1 MKIEDLRPLHGE
13 DAEIIPGL
21 ARALVESVE
30 MKKAW
35 KYLARKRISPTQIY
49 RIVLYAYEGALIEQR
64 RASPEEEQDIYDG
77 LRHHAKAL
85 ATFAKRASVFQLG
98 GAWWQFGYEESRTSS
113 GKEIHIPWQAF
124 WFYFDRPRELV
135 RDDEHGSLPIV
146 TLTEL
151 CDRIVRQV
159 GENQTIYG
167 ARAVKRRRYDILAT
181 SLIRR
186 LDASFQR
193 ELGARMPSVIQSIV
207 CALKPDAKITM
218 SDVSRIAKESPF
230 APVKQEKKPLS

>member
-1 MKIEDLRPLHGE
+1 MKIEDLRPVYGE

-30 MKKAW
+30 MEKAW
-35 KYLARKRISPTQIY
+35 KHLARKKISPTQIY
-49 RIVLYAYEGALIEQR
+49 RIVLCAYEDALFEQQ
-64 RASPEEEQDIYDG
+64 RASPEEEQEIYDG

-85 ATFAKRASVFQLG
+85 AALAKRASSFELGGTWWQLG
-98 GAWWQFGYEESRTSS
+98 REECRTSS
-113 GKEIHIPWQAF
+113 GKDIPIPWQAF
-124 WFYFDRPRELV
+124 WFYFDRPRELA

-159 GENQTIYG
+159 DENRTTYG
-167 ARAVKRRRYDILAT
+167 ARAVKRRRYDILAA

-186 LDASFQR
+186 LDASFQH

-207 CALKPDAKITM
+207 CALEPKAKITM
-218 SDVSRIAKESPF
+218 KDVSRIAKGSPF
-230 APVKQEKKPLS
+230 VPVKPEKKPLS